1 MTSSVWKL
9 SLANQS
15 SVRIISRD
23 NRAQSLRLER
33 ATETVGGTE
42 LGARKKELN
51 QRIVNDYGYFLT
63 LDIISN

>member
-1 MTSSVWKL
+1 
-9 SLANQS
+9 
-15 SVRIISRD
+15 
-23 NRAQSLRLER
+23 LER